1 MKAFLHLESFP
12 VLTRSYYLFF
22 PILLI
27 GGMTQAATW
36 YVKPGGTGTGI
47 TNWANAAPSTQ
58 LATIIAGAAPG
69 DQVWVVGSSSGVTY
83 YPTTGAS
90 RTAAFTLKSG
100 VAVYGGFAGTETLVT
115 QRNYATNLTIL
126 SGDIGTVGVNTDN
139 SYHVVVS
146 AGNTGTTVLDGF
158 TITNG
163 NANGSSST
171 TDNYNGVGFS
181 GDEITGGGIMTYNT
195 TVTISNCVVTNNIA
209 TGNGGGV
216 YSYGTTV
223 TYAGCTFSHDNS
235 AIDGG
240 GMMINANGGGGYT
253 LSSCTFSN
261 NNASGSGGGLARE
274 NGSVTVTITGCTF
287 TLNTST
293 STGTQTGGGGIYLV
307 NNGLTMT
314 TSTLSNNSSSSW
326 GGGILYNQGSNAPLT
341 YCTISSNSAVYGGGM
356 ADFGGSAPLISNCK
370 ISQNVA
376 TYGAG
381 LYCNNAGNP
390 TVSIDTFANNTAT
403 ATSGMAGGGLLED
416 NGSNCTISHC
426 WFHGNVTNGGDG
438 AGQYDNSSAGTDS
451 NCVYEANIAKGSTS
465 NGGGLYH
472 NGSTGTVINCVFVNN
487 SCTGNGGGIYNNL
500 NSETYENCTLYD
512 NSSGNS
518 TTGGDGVY
526 VANGTKPHITNDI
539 IWSTNSSSI
548 GLVVGSGTPKINFSD
563 IQGQTQAYWN
573 GFGGNNQ
580 NTAPTF
586 TGPGPYAGVD
596 GKWATADDGLHL
608 AAGSVGAD
616 AVTGS
621 APTNFPV
628 DDIADAARPDV
639 VATNADMGAYE
650 GPGGSTSL
658 AVQLLNFTAASGGS
672 NVVSLNWDVDA
683 ASQAARYQV
692 QKSGNGTDFSVIG
705 TVNAAAGQISYQFTD
720 ENATGAVICYRLQII
735 QPDGSETFS
744 LTVIVRKMQET
755 GKLSLRPSVAG
766 QGSTTLY
773 IRAPQPTMVSL
784 IIIDASGRVLSG
796 RSVIVNQGDN
806 YVPLDISGFARG
818 AYYVYITGEGGF
830 RTALSLEKL

>member
-1 MKAFLHLESFP
+1 MKSFLRTHAAPL
-12 VLTRSYYLFF
+12 LLRNCLLFF
-22 PILLI
+22 PILI

-36 YVKPGGTGTGI
+36 YVKPGGTGTGT
-47 TNWANAAPSTQ
+47 TNWGNAASSTQ
-58 LATIIAGAAPG
+58 LVTIIAGAASG

-115 QRNYATNLTIL
+115 QRNYTTNLTIL
-126 SGDIGTVGVNTDN
+126 SGDIGTVGSNADN

-171 TDNYNGVGFS
+171 TDNYNGIGFS

-195 TVTISNCVVTNNIA
+195 TVTISNCIVTNNIA
-209 TGNGGGV
+209 TGNGGGA

-223 TYAGCTFSHDNS
+223 TYTGCVFSYNNS
-235 AIDGG
+235 SIDGG
-240 GMMINANGGGGYT
+240 GMLINANGGGGYT
-253 LSSCTFSN
+253 MSSCTFSHN
-261 NNASGSGGGLARE
+261 TASGSGGGLARE

-287 TLNTST
+287 SYNTST

-314 TSTLSNNSSSSW
+314 SSIISNNASSSW

-341 YCTISSNSAVYGGGM
+341 FCVLSSNSAVYGGGM

-370 ISQNVA
+370 LSQNVA
-376 TYGAG
+376 TYGGG

-390 TVSIDTFANNTAT
+390 SISVDTFANNTAN

-416 NGSNCTISHC
+416 NGSNCTISHS
-426 WFHGNVTNGGDG
+426 WFQGNVTNGGDG

-472 NGSTGTVINCVFVNN
+472 NGSTGSVINCVFVNN
-487 SCTGNGGGIYNNL
+487 SCTGNGGGIYNYL
-500 NSETYENCTLYD
+500 NSETYENCTLYN

-539 IWSTNSSSI
+539 IWSTNSSSV

-563 IQGQTQAYWN
+563 IQGQTLAYLN
-573 GFGGNNQ
+573 SFGGNNQ

-586 TGPGPYAGVD
+586 TGPSPYAGAD
-596 GKWATADDGLHL
+596 GMWATADDGLHL
-608 AAGSVGAD
+608 AIGSVGTD
-616 AVTGS
+616 AVTGT

-628 DDIADAARPDV
+628 DDIADAIRPDV
-639 VATNADMGAYE
+639 AATNADMGAYE
-650 GPGGSTSL
+650 GPGGATTL
-658 AVQLLNFTAASGGS
+658 AVQLLNFTAVAEGG
-672 NVVSLNWDVDA
+672 NVVSLNWQVDA
-683 ASQAARYQV
+683 ASQAAEYRV
-692 QKSGNGTDFSVIG
+692 QKSGNGTDFPAIG
-705 TVNAAAGQISYQFTD
+705 TLNAVAGQSSYQFVD
-720 ENATGAVICYRLQII
+720 ANATGTVIYYRLQIV
-735 QPDGSETFS
+735 QPDGSTAFS
-744 LTVIVRKMQET
+744 PTVVVRKTQEAAN
-755 GKLSLRPSVAG
+755 LSLRPSVSG

-773 IRAPQPTMVSL
+773 IGSPQRITVSL
-784 IIIDASGRVLSG
+784 IITDASGRIMVRKS
-796 RSVIVNQGDN
+796 IVVEQGDN
-806 YVPLDISGFARG
+806 YLSLDISGFARG
-818 AYYVYITGEGGF
+818 VYYLRVNGEDGY
-830 RTALSLEKL
+830 RKTLMLEKL